1 MADYVMLMMG
11 SESAGDWEIYLEKLI
26 ASGKFRGGSSLGH
39 GVSMAKGQGDEASEV
54 TGYMRFEA
62 DSIEEVRA
70 LLSGNPLYEAGGRV
84 EILEEIPD

>member
-11 SESAGDWEIYLEKLI
+11 SESMGDWDAYIEKLI
-26 ASGKFRGGSSLGH
+26 VSGKFRGGSSLGH
-39 GVSMAKGQGDEASEV
+39 GISAAKDQSDGGSEV
-54 TGYMRFEA
+54 TGYMRFSA
-62 DSIEEVRA
+62 DTIEEVRN

>member
-1 MADYVMLMMG
+1 MQ
-11 SESAGDWEIYLEKLI
+11 I
-26 ASGKFRGGSSLGH
+26 
-39 GVSMAKGQGDEASEV
+39 SEV

>member
-1 MADYVMLMMG
+1 MADYVMLMTG
-11 SESAGDWEIYLEKLI
+11 SESVGDWDAYIEKLI

-39 GVSMAKGQGDEASEV
+39 GISAAKGQSDGGSEV
-54 TGYMRFEA
+54 TGYMRFSA
-62 DSIEEVRA
+62 DTIEEVRN